1 MTWLASHRSL
11 NSDTVPNINLPARR
25 AQRRPSRYFWS
36 RVLRL
41 RRGSQCRCKAHGCQS
56 WQAGKLWQ
64 CISDPSMQQP
74 QRSPTCSPR
83 AGIAT
88 AAANSGSATFSFGR
102 ALRCEPD
109 NQ

>member
-1 MTWLASHRSL
+1 
-11 NSDTVPNINLPARR
+11 
-25 AQRRPSRYFWS
+25 
-36 RVLRL
+36 
-41 RRGSQCRCKAHGCQS
+41 
-56 WQAGKLWQ
+56 LWQ

-83 AGIAT
+83 AGIAA